1 MIDIHSHILPG
12 VDDGARSIEES
23 IKILQKAADAGVTR
37 IVATPHVL
45 DVPSKSEWQGVSNV
59 FNRLKQKIVQE
70 NIHIEMIL
78 GAEVF
83 ISPELPQSIEENRE
97 LCINNGSYV
106 LLELP
111 VLEIPP
117 FTMQTIFELLIKGI
131 QPIVAHPERYLEI
144 QKDTNKLFDL
154 VKKGVL
160 TQLNSGS
167 LMGRYGRKVQ
177 KTAKILLVHNLIHMI
192 GSDVHSISNG
202 FYSLSQGVNIASEI
216 VGIERAKEMVTAIP
230 EKIVDGE
237 TIEVSPPKHAKNGG
251 FRKLRYF
258 FKRCEIF

>member
-23 IKILQKAADAGVTR
+23 IKILQKAADAGVTT

-45 DVPSKSEWQGVSNV
+45 DVPSKSEWQGVSNI
-59 FNRLKQKIVQE
+59 FNQLKQRIVQE

-83 ISPELPQSIEENRE
+83 ISPDLPQSIEENRE

-131 QPIVAHPERYLEI
+131 QPIVAHPERYFEI
-144 QKDTNKLFDL
+144 QKDVTKLYKL
-154 VKKGVL
+154 VKRGVL
-160 TQLNSGS
+160 TQLNCGS
-167 LMGRYGRKVQ
+167 LLGRYGKRVQ
-177 KTAKILLVHNLIHMI
+177 KTARTLLKHNLIHMI
-192 GSDVHSISNG
+192 ASDIHSIPDGS
-202 FYSLSQGVNIASEI
+202 YPLSQGVSIAAEVVGMKRAMDMVSVTPEKVINSEI
-216 VGIERAKEMVTAIP
+216 
-230 EKIVDGE
+230 
-237 TIEVSPPKHAKNGG
+237 
-251 FRKLRYF
+251 
-258 FKRCEIF
+258 

>member
-23 IKILQKAADAGVTR
+23 IKILQKAADAGVTT

-45 DVPSKSEWQGVSNV
+45 DVPSKSEWQGVSNI

-78 GAEVF
+78 GAELF
-83 ISPELPQSIEENRE
+83 ISPELPKNIEENRE

-131 QPIVAHPERYLEI
+131 QPIVAHPERYFEI
-144 QKDTNKLFDL
+144 QKDTNRLFDL
-154 VKKGVL
+154 VQKGVL

-167 LMGRYGRKVQ
+167 LTGIYGKKVQ
-177 KTAKILLVHNLIHMI
+177 KTAKSLLKKNLIHMI
-192 GSDVHSISNG
+192 ASDIHKISDG
-202 FYSLSQGVNIASEI
+202 LYPLLKGVNAVADIIGEKK
-216 VGIERAKEMVTAIP
+216 AKKMVTYIP
-230 EKIVDGE
+230 EQIISDHR
-237 TIEVSPPKHAKNGG
+237 ID
-251 FRKLRYF
+251 LY
-258 FKRCEIF
+258 